1 MVLLQNSFVL
11 ICNTSV
17 EGAEKEKFVPQKV
30 IQTLGELVKQDRGW
44 VRLCIYVYV
53 CMREKKGW
61 HLDNIFLEYHKKEQ
75 NSNLKTDKDDF
86 KTAKIFR
93 R

>member
-17 EGAEKEKFVPQKV
+17 EEAEKEKFVPQKV
-30 IQTLGELVKQDRGW
+30 IQTLGELIKQDRGW

-61 HLDNIFLEYHKKEQ
+61 HLDNIFFRVSQKGTKFK
-75 NSNLKTDKDDF
+75 LKNGQ
-86 KTAKIFR
+86 R
-93 R
+93 